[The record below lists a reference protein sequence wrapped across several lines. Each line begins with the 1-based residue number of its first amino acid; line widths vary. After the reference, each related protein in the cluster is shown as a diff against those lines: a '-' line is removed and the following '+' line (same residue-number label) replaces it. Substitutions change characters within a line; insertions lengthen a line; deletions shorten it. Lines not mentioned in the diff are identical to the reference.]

1 MHDIHPSFGLRWYLM
16 LEMFKKYQL
25 MYSVMVAV
33 HTWIY
38 VYPLTAIL
46 NKFYRYSKYEKI
58 DELYLVILLSI
69 VYINHPHPTLFE
81 YLLVVSLFLVH
92 EELVLSVKSGF
103 FTICS
108 WVIGNILSCFM
119 WKIWTERMGGN
130 ANFFYFQT
138 IFSNFVA
145 IGFIV
150 ALLYQIVENTKNSK
164 IKKLCQEIVIET
176 LQNHFKSQGFIKEK

>member
-1 MHDIHPSFGLRWYLM
+1 
-16 LEMFKKYQL
+16 
-25 MYSVMVAV
+25 MYSVMIAV

-46 NKFYRYSKYEKI
+46 NKFYRYSKYENI
-58 DELYLVILLSI
+58 DKLFLAILLSI

-81 YLLVVSLFLVH
+81 YLFVVSLFLVH
-92 EELVLSVKSGF
+92 EDFVLSVKSGF

-130 ANFFYFQT
+130 ANFFFFQT
-138 IFSNFVA
+138 IFTNFFA

-150 ALLYQIVENTKNSK
+150 ALLYQIVENTKKLK
-164 IKKLCQEIVIET
+164 IKKLCEEIVFET
-176 LQNHFKSQGFIKEK
+176 IQNHLKSQVTLNEK